1 MTSELEKL
9 AKSLAELE
17 VRQTDEH
24 LKITG
29 LSLRTVDSDR
39 AFRIGYERGVLA
51 GAKAV
56 LEFAKKHSYL
66 EADPFSSQDYSSV
79 FIHDLQKFIEGEK

>member
-9 AKSLAELE
+9 AKSFAELE
-17 VRQTDEH
+17 ARQTDEQ
-24 LKITG
+24 LNITG

-56 LEFAKKHSYL
+56 LEFALSNAFATNWDTGHVL
-66 EADPFSSQDYSSV
+66 VDLA
-79 FIHDLQKFIEGEK
+79 DLQKFIEGEK